1 MHEPHKRR
9 GAPAARPGAPSK
21 CMLLSDEHENSNLAA
36 SEAQLKR
43 RRQITAEPRL
53 QGAEQVCEKQP

>member
-9 GAPAARPGAPSK
+9 GAPAARPDAPSK
-21 CMLLSDEHENSNLAA
+21 CVLLSDEHEKSSLAA

-43 RRQITAEPRL
+43 RRQITAQLRP